1 MADELILDAPS
12 WSSDDE
18 ILEVETPFRRR
29 RYSSEGT
36 VHQIGSNVIVREKAG
51 LYLVRYSPPPCGG
64 GK

>member
-18 ILEVETPFRRR
+18 ILEAETPPRRR

-36 VHQIGSNVIVREKAG
+36 VHQIGSNVIVGEKG
-51 LYLVRYSPPPCGG
+51 V
-64 GK
+64 